1 MLNQWLL
8 IGILAISTYLS
19 RLIGVVFMARQKM
32 SPSLRLYFNYVPIAI
47 IAALLVKQIFVP
59 TDGQLTISL
68 PVLIGCISTAVAIKI
83 TRLFL
88 PSVVIGIVVGLL
100 VRYFLI

>member
-19 RLIGVVFMARQKM
+19 RLIGIVFMARQKM

-68 PVLIGCISTAVAIKI
+68 PVLIGCISTVIAIKVM
-83 TRLFL
+83 RMFL

>member
-8 IGILAISTYLS
+8 IGILAIATYLS
-19 RLIGVVFMARQKM
+19 RFFGVVFMARQKM
-32 SPSLRLYFNYVPIAI
+32 SPALRLYFNYVPIAI

-68 PVLIGCISTAVAIKI
+68 PVLIGCISTVIAIKI
-83 TRLFL
+83 MRMFF

-100 VRYFLI
+100 VRYLLI